1 MVVIIDY
8 EAGNIGSIRNML
20 KKIGVDAVISSNP
33 EVIDKATHIILP
45 GVGSFDFGMQKLN
58 DLNLVD
64 ALKRKC
70 REEKTPTLG
79 ICLGAQLM
87 CNSSQEGNLPGLGWI
102 DAEVKK
108 FPSLV
113 NGTRYAVPH
122 MGWEI
127 VSMVKTS
134 NLILHLPQPARFYFV
149 HSYYME
155 CLDSGD
161 RLMQSQYSLTF
172 DSAFER
178 GNIIGVQFHPE
189 KSHKFGKQLL
199 TNFIERY

>member
-20 KKIGVDAVISSNP
+20 KKIGTDAVITSNP
-33 EVIDKATHIILP
+33 DVIEKATHVILP

-58 DLNLVD
+58 DLNLID
-64 ALKRKC
+64 TLRRKC
-70 REEKTPTLG
+70 HEEKTPTLG

-113 NGTRYAVPH
+113 NGTRYTVPH

-127 VSMVKTS
+127 VSMVKQS
-134 NLILHLPQPARFYFV
+134 NLILNLPQPARFYFV
-149 HSYYME
+149 HSYYIE
-155 CLDSGD
+155 CLDSTD
-161 RLMQSQYSLTF
+161 RLMQSQYNLTF

-178 GNIIGVQFHPE
+178 ENIVGVQFHPE